1 MERRAT
7 AVEPGSAAAA
17 AAAAHRGQERSDLI
31 GSQRLVT
38 DAAVVVVLKSDA
50 E

>member
-17 AAAAHRGQERSDLI
+17 AAAHRGQERSDLV

>member
-7 AVEPGSAAAA
+7 AVEPGSAA

>member
-7 AVEPGSAAAA
+7 AVEPGSA